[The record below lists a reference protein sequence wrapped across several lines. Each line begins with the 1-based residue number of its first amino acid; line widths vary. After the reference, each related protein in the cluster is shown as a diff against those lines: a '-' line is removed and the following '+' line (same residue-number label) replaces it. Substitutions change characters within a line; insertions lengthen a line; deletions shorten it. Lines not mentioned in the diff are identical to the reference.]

1 MLFVGEEEAE
11 IREREICC
19 LLIVSSFEFSS
30 EAE

>member
-19 LLIVSSFEFSS
+19 LLSSFEFSS